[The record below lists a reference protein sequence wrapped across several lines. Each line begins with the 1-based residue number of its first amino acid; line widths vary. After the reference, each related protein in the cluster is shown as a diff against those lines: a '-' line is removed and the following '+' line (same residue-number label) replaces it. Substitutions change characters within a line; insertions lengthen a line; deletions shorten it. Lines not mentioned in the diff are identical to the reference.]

1 MHTLPRHT
9 NRHLAETWRW
19 HRRDL
24 RLVNPAGLAST
35 YAGYATEG
43 KGHQIRLAECV
54 RELIDLPLEDV
65 LNAFSRTDDT
75 RPALRAS

>member
-1 MHTLPRHT
+1 MTLS
-9 NRHLAETWRW
+9 A
-19 HRRDL
+19 
-24 RLVNPAGLAST
+24 AST

-75 RPALRAS
+75 RPALRAN